1 MRTEI
6 PEAPSPVPIPLP
18 LNVHNV
24 LAQHTSP
31 SQAQHPNVSN
41 APDRNNLGLAR
52 GNQATRQRK
61 HYAQLNNRDIYVMFQ
76 THVQVR

>member
-1 MRTEI
+1 MTQSPKDFDVRTEI

-18 LNVHNV
+18 LNVHNA

-31 SQAQHPNVSN
+31 SQAQHPNACN

-52 GNQATRQRK
+52 GDQA
-61 HYAQLNNRDIYVMFQ
+61 AQALCAAKY
-76 THVQVR
+76 

>member
-24 LAQHTSP
+24 LAQHTS
-31 SQAQHPNVSN
+31 QAQHLNASN

-52 GNQATRQRK
+52 GNQA
-61 HYAQLNNRDIYVMFQ
+61 AQALCAKYYVKFQ
-76 THVQVR
+76 THIQFR